1 VPENETSE
9 HPPTG
14 QSSTSYLG
22 VANSEYE
29 PPVPIEVPA
38 VFAWPPRPAAALAWM
53 ARLILY
59 PWVVL
64 YLVLS
69 VVIWRWLLPSEATM
83 ASLQP
88 GWIAGIWFRN
98 LVLVG
103 VIVGGLHWW
112 LYVRRAQGDDFKF
125 NSRWPTTGAKFT
137 FGSQT
142 SDNAFWTMTSGV
154 AFLSAYEVSTHWA
167 YASGLVG
174 RPTWASNPVVVLL
187 MATLGVV
194 FVSTTHFWINHR
206 LIHCVPLYRR
216 VHALHHRNPNPTPWT
231 GISMHPFEHLVYFSG
246 FLVFWVLP
254 VHPLVILMFVMYDG
268 PGPAPSH
275 SGFARV
281 RIGRWEVPTGD
292 LFHQLH
298 HRYFEVNYGNTQM
311 PIDKWTGTWHDGTKV
326 THERLKGRRRADQE
340 T

>member
-1 VPENETSE
+1 
-9 HPPTG
+9 
-14 QSSTSYLG
+14 
-22 VANSEYE
+22 
-29 PPVPIEVPA
+29 
-38 VFAWPPRPAAALAWM
+38 M

>member
-1 VPENETSE
+1 MPENETSE

-38 VFAWPPRPAAALAWM
+38 VFAWPPRPVAALAWL

-112 LYVRRAQGDDFKF
+112 LYVRRAQG
-125 NSRWPTTGAKFT
+125 
-137 FGSQT
+137 
-142 SDNAFWTMTSGV
+142 
-154 AFLSAYEVSTHWA
+154 
-167 YASGLVG
+167 
-174 RPTWASNPVVVLL
+174 
-187 MATLGVV
+187 
-194 FVSTTHFWINHR
+194 
-206 LIHCVPLYRR
+206 
-216 VHALHHRNPNPTPWT
+216 
-231 GISMHPFEHLVYFSG
+231 
-246 FLVFWVLP
+246 
-254 VHPLVILMFVMYDG
+254 
-268 PGPAPSH
+268 
-275 SGFARV
+275 
-281 RIGRWEVPTGD
+281 
-292 LFHQLH
+292 
-298 HRYFEVNYGNTQM
+298 
-311 PIDKWTGTWHDGTKV
+311 
-326 THERLKGRRRADQE
+326 
-340 T
+340 